1 MVLTHSEN
9 ARLEHRNARHRI
21 GWSPYENE
29 TLKGVVTDVFVNGQR
44 VVKDSVQASMKPFG
58 QRLVF
63 EK

>member
-1 MVLTHSEN
+1 MDAVQTVTSEGL
-9 ARLEHRNARHRI
+9 AYKC